1 LTSDAAKS
9 AGEAPLR
16 KKVSVVVPVY
26 YNEESLPH
34 LYQDLKGF
42 EAELDKRDLD
52 LELIFVDDGSGDA
65 SLAELHNIR
74 ENRPTTRIIKLSRN
88 FGAVAASKTGFKFI
102 TGDCFGIL
110 AADQQDPV
118 AMFLQMV
125 DAWLEGEKFVICVR
139 NSRDDPALTKF
150 FAAIYYYII
159 RKLVAPEYPDGGFD
173 LMLLDAS
180 LLPYMVESGMNTH
193 PNLYAYWLG
202 MEPRTL
208 SYHRQKREHG
218 ISRWTFRK
226 KLKLFIDTISGF
238 SVVPLRLISGFGLLV
253 ASLSFLYGLYIGVN
267 AMMGRVD
274 QPGFA
279 TLVVLITFFSGLILV
294 MLGIIGEYL
303 WRVFEATQKKPESV
317 IDETF
322 LG

>member
-1 LTSDAAKS
+1 VTSGS
-9 AGEAPLR
+9 IVRTEASSLR
-16 KKVSVVVPVY
+16 KKVSVIIPVY
-26 YNEESLPH
+26 YNEGSLPH
-34 LYQDLKGF
+34 LFEDLSGF
-42 EAELDKRDLD
+42 EMELEKRDLD
-52 LELIFVDDGSGDA
+52 LELVFVDDGSRDQ
-65 SLAELHNIR
+65 SLAELHKVR
-74 ENRPTTRIIKLSRN
+74 EVRPTTKIIKLSRN
-88 FGAVAASKTGFKFI
+88 FGAVAASKTGFRFV

-118 AMFLQMV
+118 GMFLQMV

-139 NSRDDPALTKF
+139 NSRDDPITTRF
-150 FAAIYYYII
+150 FAAIYYFVI
-159 RKLVAPEYPDGGFD
+159 RKLVAPEYPSGGFD
-173 LMLLDAS
+173 LMLLDSS
-180 LLPYMVESGMNTH
+180 LLPYMAESGMNTH

-202 MEPRTL
+202 IEPRTL

-218 ISRWTFRK
+218 VSRWTFRK

-238 SVVPLRLISGFGLLV
+238 SVVPLRLISGFGLLI
-253 ASLSFLYGLYIGVN
+253 AFLSFLYGLYIGVN
-267 AMMGRVD
+267 ALLGRVD

-303 WRVFEATQKKPESV
+303 WRIFEATQNKPESV

-322 LG
+322 F